1 MFLTVLFLCSEL
13 SKRSELSKLSTGTA
27 VLNSTAYQ
35 HLPHT
40 DAPPQIVATG
50 SPALNE
56 WRKFLFGKE
65 GSIPLFIFKSMVSCS
80 TLLQAGGMIQS

>member
-13 SKRSELSKLSTGTA
+13 SELSELSKLSTGTA
-27 VLNSTAYQ
+27 VVNSTAYQ
-35 HLPHT
+35 QLPHT

-56 WRKFLFGKE
+56 WRKSLDEKE
-65 GSIPLFIFKSMVSCS
+65 GSIPPFFFKSMVSCS
-80 TLLQAGGMIQS
+80 KLLQAGA

>member
-1 MFLTVLFLCSEL
+1 M
-13 SKRSELSKLSTGTA
+13 
-27 VLNSTAYQ
+27 LNSTAYQ

-56 WRKFLFGKE
+56 WRKSLDEKERFHSSVFFQINGFLLHAVA
-65 GSIPLFIFKSMVSCS
+65 SRCV
-80 TLLQAGGMIQS
+80 IQS

>member
-13 SKRSELSKLSTGTA
+13 SKRSERSKLSTGTA
-27 VLNSTAYQ
+27 VVNSTAYQ
-35 HLPHT
+35 QLLHP

-56 WRKFLFGKE
+56 WRKSLDEKE
-65 GSIPLFIFKSMVSCS
+65 GSIPPFYFQINGSLF
-80 TLLQAGGMIQS
+80 QAVASRCVI

>member
-13 SKRSELSKLSTGTA
+13 SKRSELSTGTA
-27 VLNSTAYQ
+27 VVNSTAYQ

-40 DAPPQIVATG
+40 DALPQIVATG

-56 WRKFLFGKE
+56 WRKSLDGKE
-65 GSIPLFIFKSMVSCS
+65 GSIPPFIFKSMVSCC
-80 TLLQAGGMIQS
+80 TLLQAGA

>member
-13 SKRSELSKLSTGTA
+13 LNDLNDPTGTA

-56 WRKFLFGKE
+56 WRKSLDGKK
-65 GSIPLFIFKSMVSCS
+65 GSIPPFFFKSMVSCS
-80 TLLQAGGMIQS
+80 KLLQAGA